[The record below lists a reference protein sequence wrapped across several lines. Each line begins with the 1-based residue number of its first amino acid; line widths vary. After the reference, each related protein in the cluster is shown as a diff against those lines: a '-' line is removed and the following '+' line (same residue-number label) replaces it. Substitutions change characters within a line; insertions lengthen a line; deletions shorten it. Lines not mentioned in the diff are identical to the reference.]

1 MQEMGPKRKEL
12 VFQDVFLFVAQ
23 EMFRN
28 FKIYVDVKATFG
40 VQCSFGFPV
49 SMGIEVSTKP
59 LRFHG
64 DAS

>member
-1 MQEMGPKRKEL
+1 MQEMGLKRKEL

-40 VQCSFGFPV
+40 VPCSFGFPV